1 MPPQTTNKVGKL
13 RSDLG
18 IAPYVRDHTK
28 EVQP

>member
-1 MPPQTTNKVGKL
+1 MPPQTTNIVSER

-28 EVQP
+28 EVQL